1 MRAGLPPEHA
11 RRLAILEL
19 GGIEQARER
28 VRTYR
33 HGAWL
38 DEIGRDVRYAVR
50 LVVRN
55 PGFTGIIVLT
65 LALGIGANTAIFSVI
80 DAVRL
85 RDLPVRAPDR
95 LHAVRIGSHAP
106 SGNFTSRYSDLSYA
120 QWEQIER
127 RQQAFTRIAAWSPRQ
142 FNLAGGGERRPAE
155 GMLVSGGFFEML
167 GVPASQGRVLG
178 PHDDGCAS
186 PAAVVSYAF
195 WQRTLGGDSAT
206 VGSQLRVD
214 GHPFTIVGITP
225 ERFFGVEVGRSYDI
239 AIPLCAEALLAG
251 PDSQL
256 TARRHNYWLSV
267 MGRLADGRTASQADQ
282 HLRMI
287 STEVFSAT
295 LPEDITSADDRQ
307 RYTSMWLH
315 AVPAGKGFSWL
326 RVDYEKPLW
335 LLLALAAL
343 VLLIAC
349 GNLANLLLARASAR
363 RQETAVRL
371 ALGATKRRLVQ
382 QLLTESL
389 LLALGGAALGLA
401 VARWTS
407 TALVSFLVTAD
418 NPVALD
424 TGPDWRVLAFSSIV
438 ALITC
443 ALFGLAPALRT
454 AASVPASTRSIAGA
468 PDRSMVVRAL
478 VAVQIALSVVLVAG
492 AMLFGRTVHNLLTG
506 DVGFQPGEVLITSLD
521 TRRLGL
527 DGERQKVLFGN
538 LLAQLRAT
546 RGVVAAAQSNIVPM
560 SGWES
565 NTSVTLDNGQTVSTR
580 MSMVSPGYFQA
591 LGTTLLAGR
600 DFGPMDG
607 EDAET
612 ALVVNEA
619 FARTFL
625 PGASP
630 VGRSVRFEGTESGRI
645 VGLVRNTKYRALRED
660 FQPIVFFTTSQKTF
674 TSNYARYVVRSTL
687 PWTEV
692 TRAIRESVASVS
704 PSIDVEFV
712 PLATQIRQSVV
723 RERLMGALAMGF
735 GVVAALLAAAGLY
748 GMLSYSVET
757 RRREIGIRLALG
769 ADRGAVIR
777 LVMRQTAWL
786 LGIGIVAGLAITMA
800 ASRTAASL
808 LYGLQPNDPVTLA
821 AAVIT
826 LLVIGLASA

>member
-1 MRAGLPPEHA
+1 MPS
-11 RRLAILEL
+11 
-19 GGIEQARER
+19 
-28 VRTYR
+28 
-33 HGAWL
+33 AWSS
-38 DEIGRDVRYAVR
+38 
-50 LVVRN
+50 RN
-55 PGFTGIIVLT
+55 PGFTGIVVLT

-106 SGNFTSRYSDLSYA
+106 PGNFTSRYSDLSYA
-120 QWEQIER
+120 QWEQTER

-167 GVPASQGRVLG
+167 GVPASKGRLLG

-195 WQRTLGGDSAT
+195 WQRTLGGDSGT

-214 GHPFTIVGITP
+214 GHPFTIAGITP
-225 ERFFGVEVGRSYDI
+225 EWFFGIEVGRSYDI

-282 HLRMI
+282 HLRTI
-287 STEVFSAT
+287 SAEVFSAT

-307 RYTSMWLH
+307 GYTSMWLH

-389 LLALGGAALGLA
+389 ILALGGAALGLA

-424 TGPDWRVLAFSSIV
+424 TGLDWRVLAFSSFV

-478 VAVQIALSVVLVAG
+478 VAVQITLTVVLVAG

-580 MSMVSPGYFQA
+580 ISMVSPGYFQA

-607 EDAET
+607 EEAET
-612 ALVVNEA
+612 ALVVNDA

-692 TRAIRESVASVS
+692 TTAIRESVASVG

-723 RERLMGALAMGF
+723 RERLVGALAMGF

-769 ADRGAVIR
+769 ADRGAVVR
-777 LVMRQTAWL
+777 LVMRQTGWL

-808 LYGLQPNDPVTLA
+808 LYGLQPNDPLA
-821 AAVIT
+821 LATAVIT
-826 LLVIGLASA
+826 LLVIGLASAWVPARRAATLDPLTALRQE